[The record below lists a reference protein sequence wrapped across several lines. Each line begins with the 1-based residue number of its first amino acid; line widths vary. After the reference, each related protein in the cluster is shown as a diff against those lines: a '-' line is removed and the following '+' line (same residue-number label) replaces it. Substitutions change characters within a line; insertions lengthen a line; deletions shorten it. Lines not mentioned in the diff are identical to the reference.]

1 MRRRLLAGFLLFAV
15 IATALLVVPIGVTLQ
30 AHESSNTV
38 HVLKRDTGALAV
50 LLTDALNHDSVS
62 RAIQLTQSY
71 ALATGRQVMVVANG
85 GVLFASARRQTH
97 DRRLI
102 AIAEATG
109 ALGKSGT
116 SRSANGEGSQYYVA
130 AELTHVSTYHH
141 AVLVVT
147 SPVKITND
155 RIHEEWR
162 DLVLYGLLVLV
173 LACFFGIVI
182 SGSLVRPLR
191 RIGRDVEAVGNG
203 ELDVRVDETTGPSEL
218 RALARVINATS
229 ARLITLLE
237 SQRAFVQD
245 ASHQLR
251 TPLTSLQL
259 HLENL
264 RVAEGVTNENDL
276 NNVLAEMN
284 RLSRMVDSLL
294 ALARN
299 ESKTPVLVA
308 VDVRELVAERA
319 EVWRALAAEME
330 LEMVIDAPAGLW
342 ALAVEDVLE
351 QVLDNLLSNAFDAT
365 PAGGRVKIESFAAAD
380 HVEIHV
386 IDNGPG
392 LGPVEREMAL
402 RRFWR
407 GRENH
412 SEGTGLGL
420 SIVVQLVQLS
430 GGSIELRDAEGG
442 GLDAAITLRRATN
455 A

>member
-15 IATALLVVPIGVTLQ
+15 IATVLLIVPIGVTLQ
-30 AHESSNTV
+30 SHESSNTLR
-38 HVLKRDTGALAV
+38 VLRRDTGSLSA

-62 RAIQLTQSY
+62 RAVQLSQSY
-71 ALATGRQVMVVANG
+71 AQATGRQVLVVSNG
-85 GVLFASARRQTH
+85 KVVLASDHLLSGDKRF
-97 DRRLI
+97 I
-102 AIAEATG
+102 AIAESTG
-109 ALGKSGT
+109 GIGKSGT
-116 SRSANGEGSQYYVA
+116 SRATSRESSQYYVA
-130 AELTHVSTYHH
+130 AELTRVTTFHG

-147 SPVKITND
+147 SPVKVTND
-155 RIHEEWR
+155 RIHGEWK
-162 DLVLYGLLVLV
+162 DLALYGLLILV
-173 LACFFGIVI
+173 LAFFFGIVI

-203 ELDVRVDETTGPSEL
+203 DLDVRVDETTGPSEL

-237 SQRAFVQD
+237 SQRAFVED

-264 RVAEGVTNENDL
+264 QVDDGVANENDL

-299 ESKTPVLVA
+299 ESKSPVLIA
-308 VDVRELVAERA
+308 VDVRELVIERTD
-319 EVWRALAAEME
+319 VWRALAAEMDLEIDIEAPPE
-330 LEMVIDAPAGLW
+330 LRAF
-342 ALAVEDVLE
+342 AVEDVLE
-351 QVLDNLLSNAFDAT
+351 QVLDNLLSNAFDAMSG
-365 PAGGRVKIESFAAAD
+365 GGRIRIETAALVE

-392 LGPVEREMAL
+392 LGPAEREMAL

-407 GRENH
+407 GRESQ

-420 SIVVQLVQLS
+420 SIVDQLVQLS
-430 GGSIELRDAEGG
+430 GGTFELREAEGG
-442 GLDAAITLRRATN
+442 GVDATITLRRT
-455 A
+455 

>member
-38 HVLKRDTGALAV
+38 RVLRRDTGALSV
-50 LLTDALNHDSVS
+50 LLTDALNHDNVS
-62 RAIQLTQSY
+62 RAVQLSQSY
-71 ALATGRQVMVVANG
+71 ALATGRQVLVVAHG
-85 GVLFASARRQTH
+85 RVVLDSERRESS
-97 DRRLI
+97 DARLI
-102 AIAEATG
+102 DIAGATG
-109 ALGKSGT
+109 AAGKSGV
-116 SRSANGEGSQYYVA
+116 SRATAHEEAQYYVSA
-130 AELTHVSTYHH
+130 QLTGVTTFAN

-147 SPVKITND
+147 SPVKVTNE
-155 RIHEEWR
+155 RIHEEWK
-162 DLVLYGLLVLV
+162 DLVLYGLLVLA

-203 ELDVRVDETTGPSEL
+203 ELDVRVDETSGPSEL

-237 SQRAFVQD
+237 SQRAFVED

-264 RVAEGVTNENDL
+264 QVAEGVSNENDL

-308 VDVRELVAERA
+308 VDVRELVRERA
-319 EVWRALAAEME
+319 EVWRALAAEMD
-330 LEMVIDAPAGLW
+330 LEIVIDAPYALG

-365 PAGGRVKIESFAAAD
+365 PAGGRVRIETTAVDD

-386 IDNGPG
+386 VDTGPG
-392 LGPVEREMAL
+392 LGPHEREMAL

-407 GRENH
+407 GRENQ

-420 SIVVQLVQLS
+420 AIVAQLVQLS
-430 GGSIELRDAEGG
+430 SGSIELRDAPGG
-442 GLDAAITLRRATN
+442 GLDATITLRRT
-455 A
+455 

>member
-15 IATALLVVPIGVTLQ
+15 VATALLVVPIGVTFQ
-30 AHESSNTV
+30 AHESSNTLR
-38 HVLKRDTGALAV
+38 VLKRDTGALSV
-50 LLTDALNHDSVS
+50 LLSDALNHDNVS
-62 RAIQLTQSY
+62 RAIQLSQSY
-71 ALATGRQVMVVANG
+71 AFATGRQVLVVASD
-85 GVLFASARRQTH
+85 GVVLASSRRQSR
-97 DRRLI
+97 DKRLI
-102 AIAEATG
+102 AIADSTG
-109 ALGKSGT
+109 ASGESGT
-116 SRSANGEGSQYYVA
+116 SRATSRDSSQYYVSRR
-130 AELTHVSTYHH
+130 LTHVTTSHD

-147 SPVKITND
+147 SPVKVTND
-155 RIHEEWR
+155 RIHEEWK
-162 DLVLYGLLVLV
+162 DLVLYGILMLV
-173 LACFFGIVI
+173 LACFFGVVI

-237 SQRAFVQD
+237 SQRAFVED

-264 RVAEGVTNENDL
+264 QVAEGVSNENDL

-299 ESKTPVLVA
+299 EAKTPVLVE
-308 VDVRELVAERA
+308 VDVRDLVVERA
-319 EVWRALAAEME
+319 DVWRALAAEMDLE
-330 LEMVIDAPAGLW
+330 LVIDAPGGLR

-365 PAGGRVKIESFAAAD
+365 PAGGRVQIETLATDD

-392 LGPVEREMAL
+392 LGPSEREMAL

-407 GRENH
+407 GRENQ

-420 SIVVQLVQLS
+420 SIVAQLIQLS
-430 GGSIELRDAEGG
+430 SGSIELRDAVGG
-442 GLDAAITLRRATN
+442 GLDATITLRRG
-455 A
+455 

>member
-30 AHESSNTV
+30 AHESSNTLR
-38 HVLKRDTGALAV
+38 VLRRDTGALSV
-50 LLTDALNHDSVS
+50 LLTDALNHDGVS
-62 RAIQLTQSY
+62 RAVQLSQSY
-71 ALATGRQVMVVANG
+71 ALATGRQVLVVANG
-85 GVLFASARRQTH
+85 RVALDSDPRESS

-102 AIAEATG
+102 AIAQATG
-109 ALGKSGT
+109 AAGKSGT
-116 SRSANGEGSQYYVA
+116 ARATSQEGSQYYVA
-130 AELTHVSTYHH
+130 ADLTRVTTFQN

-147 SPVKITND
+147 SPVKVTND
-155 RIHEEWR
+155 KIHEEWK

-173 LACFFGIVI
+173 LACLFGIAI

-237 SQRAFVQD
+237 SQRAFVED

-264 RVAEGVTNENDL
+264 QVAEGVSNENDL
-276 NNVLAEMN
+276 DNVLAEMN

-299 ESKTPVLVA
+299 ESKTPVLVP
-308 VDVRELVAERA
+308 VDVRELVIERA
-319 EVWRALAAEME
+319 DVWRALAAEME
-330 LEMVIDAPAGLW
+330 LEIVIDVPRELR
-342 ALAVEDVLE
+342 ALVVEDVLE

-365 PAGGRVKIESFAAAD
+365 PAGGRVEIEALAAD
-380 HVEIHV
+380 EHVEIHV
-386 IDNGPG
+386 IDSGPG

-407 GRENH
+407 GRENQ

-420 SIVVQLVQLS
+420 SIVAQLVQLS
-430 GGSIELRDAEGG
+430 GGSIELRDAEGR
-442 GLDAAITLRRATN
+442 GLDATITLRRA
-455 A
+455 

>member
-15 IATALLVVPIGVTLQ
+15 VATALLVVPIGVTFQ
-30 AHESSNTV
+30 AHESSNTLR
-38 HVLKRDTGALAV
+38 VLKRDTGALSV
-50 LLTDALNHDSVS
+50 LLSDALNHDNVK
-62 RAIQLTQSY
+62 RAIQLSQSY
-71 ALATGRQVMVVANG
+71 ALATGRQVLVVAKG
-85 GVLFASARRQTH
+85 EVILASSHLQSR
-97 DRRLI
+97 DKRLL
-102 AIAEATG
+102 AIADATG
-109 ALGKSGT
+109 AAGKSGT
-116 SRSANGEGSQYYVA
+116 SRATSHESSQYFVSA
-130 AELTHVSTYHH
+130 KLTRVTTYHK

-147 SPVKITND
+147 SPVKVTND
-155 RIHEEWR
+155 RIHEEWK

-173 LACFFGIVI
+173 LACFFGVVI

-237 SQRAFVQD
+237 SQRAFVED

-264 RVAEGVTNENDL
+264 LVAEGVSNENDL

-308 VDVRELVAERA
+308 VDVRELVIERA
-319 EVWRALAAEME
+319 DVWRALAAEMD
-330 LEMVIDAPAGLW
+330 LEIVIDAPAELR

-365 PAGGRVKIESFAAAD
+365 PEGGRVRIATFAMSD
-380 HVEIHV
+380 HIEIHV

-392 LGPVEREMAL
+392 LGPAEREMAL

-407 GRENH
+407 GRENQ

-420 SIVVQLVQLS
+420 SIVAQLVQLS
-430 GGSIELRDAEGG
+430 SGSIELRDAVGG
-442 GLDAAITLRRATN
+442 GLDATITLRRA
-455 A
+455 

>member
-30 AHESSNTV
+30 AHESSNTLR
-38 HVLKRDTGALAV
+38 VLRRDTGALSV
-50 LLTDALNHDSVS
+50 LLTDALNHDGVK
-62 RAIQLTQSY
+62 RAVQLSQSY
-71 ALATGRQVMVVANG
+71 ALATGRQVLVVANSRV
-85 GVLFASARRQTH
+85 VLDSDARESSDQT
-97 DRRLI
+97 LI
-102 AIAEATG
+102 AIANATG
-109 ALGKSGT
+109 AAGKSGT
-116 SRSANGEGSQYYVA
+116 ARATSQESSQYYVA
-130 AELTHVSTYHH
+130 TDLTRVTTFHN

-147 SPVKITND
+147 SPVKVTND
-155 RIHEEWR
+155 KIHGEWK
-162 DLVLYGLLVLV
+162 DLMLYGLLVLV
-173 LACFFGIVI
+173 LACFFGIAI

-203 ELDVRVDETTGPSEL
+203 ELDVRVDETTGPGEL

-237 SQRAFVQD
+237 SQRAFVED

-264 RVAEGVTNENDL
+264 QGAEGVSNENDL

-299 ESKTPVLVA
+299 ESKTPILIL
-308 VDVRELVAERA
+308 VDVRELVIERA
-319 EVWRALAAEME
+319 DVWRALGAEMDLEIAIDVPGE
-330 LEMVIDAPAGLW
+330 LR
-342 ALAVEDVLE
+342 ALAVEGVLE

-365 PAGGRVKIESFAAAD
+365 PAGGRVEIEAHAAD
-380 HVEIHV
+380 DHIEIHV
-386 IDNGPG
+386 VDNGPG
-392 LGPVEREMAL
+392 LSSVEREMAL
-402 RRFWR
+402 HRFWR
-407 GRENH
+407 GRENQ

-420 SIVVQLVQLS
+420 SIVAQLVQLS
-430 GGSIELRDAEGG
+430 GGSIELRDAKGG
-442 GLDAAITLRRATN
+442 GLDATIILRRA
-455 A
+455 

>member
-15 IATALLVVPIGVTLQ
+15 VATALLVVPIGVTLQ
-30 AHESSNTV
+30 AHESSNTLR
-38 HVLKRDTGALAV
+38 VLKRDTGALSV
-50 LLTDALNHDSVS
+50 LLSDALNHDDVS
-62 RAIQLTQSY
+62 RAVQLSQSY
-71 ALATGRQVMVVANG
+71 AFATGRQVLVVAKG
-85 GVLFASARRQTH
+85 GVVLASSLRQSR
-97 DRRLI
+97 DKRLI
-102 AIAEATG
+102 AIADSTG
-109 ALGKSGT
+109 AAGKSGT
-116 SRSANGEGSQYYVA
+116 SRATNRDSSQYYVSRRLA
-130 AELTHVSTYHH
+130 RLTRFHKT
-141 AVLVVT
+141 VLVVT
-147 SPVKITND
+147 SPVKVTNE

-162 DLVLYGLLVLV
+162 DLVLYGLLMLV
-173 LACFFGIVI
+173 LACFFGVVI

-203 ELDVRVDETTGPSEL
+203 ELDVRVDETVGPSEL

-237 SQRAFVQD
+237 SQRAFVED

-264 RVAEGVTNENDL
+264 QVAEGVSNENDL

-299 ESKTPVLVA
+299 EAKTPVLVA
-308 VDVRELVAERA
+308 VDVRDLVVERA
-319 EVWRALAAEME
+319 DVWRALAAEMDLE
-330 LEMVIDAPAGLW
+330 LVIDAPGGSR

-365 PAGGRVKIESFAAAD
+365 PAGGRVQIVTLPAD
-380 HVEIHV
+380 DHIEIHV

-392 LGPVEREMAL
+392 LGPAEREMAL

-407 GRENH
+407 GRENQ

-420 SIVVQLVQLS
+420 SIVAQLVQLS
-430 GGSIELRDAEGG
+430 SGSIELRDAVGG
-442 GLDAAITLRRATN
+442 GLDATISLRRA
-455 A
+455 

>member
-30 AHESSNTV
+30 AHESSNTLR
-38 HVLKRDTGALAV
+38 VLRRDTGALSV
-50 LLTDALNHDSVS
+50 LLTDALNHDGVS
-62 RAIQLTQSY
+62 RAVQLSQSY
-71 ALATGRQVMVVANG
+71 ALATGRQVLVVANG
-85 GVLFASARRQTH
+85 RVALDSDPRESS

-102 AIAEATG
+102 AIAQATG
-109 ALGKSGT
+109 AAGKSGT
-116 SRSANGEGSQYYVA
+116 ARATSQEGSQYYVA
-130 AELTHVSTYHH
+130 ADLTRVTTFQN

-147 SPVKITND
+147 SPVKVTND
-155 RIHEEWR
+155 KIHEEWK

-173 LACFFGIVI
+173 LACFFGIAI

-237 SQRAFVQD
+237 SQRAFVED

-264 RVAEGVTNENDL
+264 QVAEGVSNENDL

-299 ESKTPVLVA
+299 ESKTPVLVP
-308 VDVRELVAERA
+308 VDVRELVIERA
-319 EVWRALAAEME
+319 DVWRALAAEME
-330 LEMVIDAPAGLW
+330 LEIVIDVPRELR
-342 ALAVEDVLE
+342 ALVVEDVLE

-365 PAGGRVKIESFAAAD
+365 PAGGRVEIEALAAD
-380 HVEIHV
+380 EHVEIHV
-386 IDNGPG
+386 IDSGPG

-407 GRENH
+407 GRENQ

-420 SIVVQLVQLS
+420 SIVAQLVQLS
-430 GGSIELRDAEGG
+430 GGSIELRDAEGR
-442 GLDAAITLRRATN
+442 GLDATITLRRA
-455 A
+455 

>member
-30 AHESSNTV
+30 AHESSNTLR
-38 HVLKRDTGALAV
+38 VLRRDTGALSV
-50 LLTDALNHDSVS
+50 LLTDALNHDSVK
-62 RAIQLTQSY
+62 RASQLSQSY
-71 ALATGRQVMVVANG
+71 ALATGRQVLVIANG
-85 GVLFASARRQTH
+85 QVILSSDRRLSS
-97 DRRLI
+97 DARLI
-102 AIAEATG
+102 AIADSTG
-109 ALGKSGT
+109 NPGKSGT
-116 SRSANGEGSQYYVA
+116 SRATSHEDSQYYVSA
-130 AELTHVSTYHH
+130 KLTRVTTFQNS
-141 AVLVVT
+141 VLVVT
-147 SPVKITND
+147 SPVKVTND
-155 RIHEEWR
+155 RIHEEWK

-173 LACFFGIVI
+173 LAFFFGIVI
-182 SGSLVRPLR
+182 SGSLARPLR

-203 ELDVRVDETTGPSEL
+203 ELDVRVDETTGPGEL

-237 SQRAFVQD
+237 SQRAFVED

-264 RVAEGVTNENDL
+264 QVAEGVSSENDL

-308 VDVRELVAERA
+308 VDVRDLVVERA
-319 EVWRALAAEME
+319 EVWRALAAEMN
-330 LEMVIDAPAGLW
+330 LEIVIDAPEELRGL
-342 ALAVEDVLE
+342 ALEDVLE

-365 PAGGRVKIESFAAAD
+365 PAGGRVKIETFAADD
-380 HVEIHV
+380 HIEIHV

-392 LGPVEREMAL
+392 LGPAERALAL

-407 GRENH
+407 GRENQ

-420 SIVVQLVQLS
+420 SIVAQLVQLS
-430 GGSIELRDAEGG
+430 GGSIELRDAPGG
-442 GLDAAITLRRATN
+442 GLDATITLRRA
-455 A
+455 

>member
-30 AHESSNTV
+30 AHESSNTLR
-38 HVLKRDTGALAV
+38 VLRRDTGALSA

-62 RAIQLTQSY
+62 RAIELSQSY
-71 ALATGRQVMVVANG
+71 ALATGRQVLVVSNG
-85 GVLFASARRQTH
+85 GVVLATARLQSS
-97 DRRLI
+97 DVRLI
-102 AIAEATG
+102 AIADSTG
-109 ALGKSGT
+109 AAGKSGT
-116 SRSANGEGSQYYVA
+116 SRATSHEDSQYYVA
-130 AELTHVSTYHH
+130 AKLARVTTFHN

-147 SPVKITND
+147 SPVKVTND
-155 RIHEEWR
+155 RIHEEWK

-203 ELDVRVDETTGPSEL
+203 ELDVRVDETAGPGEL
-218 RALARVINATS
+218 RALARVINSTS

-237 SQRAFVQD
+237 SQRAFVED

-264 RVAEGVTNENDL
+264 QVAGGVSNENDL

-284 RLSRMVDSLL
+284 RLSRLVDSLL
-294 ALARN
+294 TLARN

-308 VDVRELVAERA
+308 VDVRDVVVERA
-319 EVWRALAAEME
+319 DVWRALAAEMGLEIAIEAPGE
-330 LEMVIDAPAGLW
+330 LR

-365 PAGGRVKIESFAAAD
+365 PAGGRVQIESLAVD
-380 HVEIHV
+380 DCVEIHV

-392 LGPVEREMAL
+392 LGPTEREMAL

-407 GRENH
+407 GRENQ

-420 SIVVQLVQLS
+420 SIVAQLVQLS
-430 GGSIELRDAEGG
+430 SGSVELRDAPGG
-442 GLDAAITLRRATN
+442 GLDATITLRRA
-455 A
+455 

>member
-15 IATALLVVPIGVTLQ
+15 IATLLLVVPIGVTLQ
-30 AHESSNTV
+30 AHESSNTL
-38 HVLKRDTGALAV
+38 HVLRRDTGALSV
-50 LLTDALNHDSVS
+50 LLTDALNHDGVS
-62 RAIQLTQSY
+62 RAVQLSQSY
-71 ALATGRQVMVVANG
+71 NLATGRQVLVVVQG
-85 GVLFASARRQTH
+85 RVILDSARRESS
-97 DRRLI
+97 DRKLI
-102 AIAEATG
+102 SIANATG
-109 ALGKSGT
+109 AVGKSGI
-116 SRSANGEGSQYYVA
+116 SRATTHEEAQYYVA
-130 AELTHVSTYHH
+130 AELTRVTTFHN
-141 AVLVVT
+141 AVLIVT
-147 SPVKITND
+147 SPVKVTND
-155 RIHEEWR
+155 KIHEEWK
-162 DLVLYGLLVLV
+162 DLVLYGLLVLA
-173 LACFFGIVI
+173 LACFFGAVI

-203 ELDVRVDETTGPSEL
+203 ELDVRVDETAGPSEL

-237 SQRAFVQD
+237 SQRAFVED

-264 RVAEGVTNENDL
+264 QVAEGVSNENDL
-276 NNVLAEMN
+276 NSVLAEMN

-308 VDVRELVAERA
+308 VDVRDLVVERA
-319 EVWRALAAEME
+319 DVWRALAAEMD
-330 LEMVIDAPAGLW
+330 LEILMDAPAGLQ

-351 QVLDNLLSNAFDAT
+351 QVLDNLLSNAFDAMS
-365 PAGGRVKIESFAAAD
+365 AGGRVRIEARAAD
-380 HVEIHV
+380 ERIEIHV

-392 LGPVEREMAL
+392 LGPTEREMAL

-407 GRENH
+407 GRENQ

-420 SIVVQLVQLS
+420 SIVAQLVHLS

-442 GLDAAITLRRATN
+442 GLDATIVLRQA
-455 A
+455 

>member
-15 IATALLVVPIGVTLQ
+15 IATALLVVPIGLTLQ
-30 AHESSNTV
+30 AHESSNTLR
-38 HVLKRDTGALAV
+38 VLRRDTGALSA
-50 LLTDALNHDSVS
+50 LLTDALNHDSVA
-62 RAIQLTQSY
+62 RAVQLSQSY
-71 ALATGRQVMVVANG
+71 ALATGRQVLVVASN
-85 GVLFASARRQTH
+85 GVLLASDHRQSKDTK
-97 DRRLI
+97 LI
-102 AIAEATG
+102 AVAHSAT
-109 ALGKSGT
+109 ATVKSGT
-116 SRSANGEGSQYYVA
+116 SPATSHESSQYYVA
-130 AELTHVSTYHH
+130 VSLTRVTTFTD

-147 SPVKITND
+147 SPVKVTND
-155 RIHEEWR
+155 RIHGEWK
-162 DLVLYGLLVLV
+162 DLVLYGLLMLV
-173 LACFFGIVI
+173 LALFFGIVI

-237 SQRAFVQD
+237 SQRAFVED

-264 RVAEGVTNENDL
+264 LVADGVSNENDL

-299 ESKTPVLVA
+299 ESKAPVLVE
-308 VDVRELVAERA
+308 VDVRELVVERA
-319 EVWRALAAEME
+319 DVWRALAAEMG
-330 LEMVIDAPAGLW
+330 LEIVIEAPDEVR

-365 PAGGRVKIESFAAAD
+365 PSGGRVKIETFATD
-380 HVEIHV
+380 GHVEIHV
-386 IDNGPG
+386 IDSGPG
-392 LGPVEREMAL
+392 LGPAERELAL

-407 GRENH
+407 GRENQ

-420 SIVVQLVQLS
+420 SIVAQLVQLS
-430 GGSIELRDAEGG
+430 SGSIQLRAANGG
-442 GLDAAITLRRATN
+442 GLDATITLRLA
-455 A
+455 

>member
-30 AHESSNTV
+30 AHESSNTLR
-38 HVLKRDTGALAV
+38 VLRRDTGALSV
-50 LLTDALNHDSVS
+50 LLTDALNHDSVA
-62 RAIQLTQSY
+62 RASQLSQSY
-71 ALATGRQVMVVANG
+71 ALATGRQVLVVANS
-85 GVLFASARRQTH
+85 VVILASDRRQSGDT
-97 DRRLI
+97 RLI
-102 AIAEATG
+102 DIADSTG
-109 ALGKSGT
+109 AGGKSGT
-116 SRSANGEGSQYYVA
+116 SRATSHDDSQYYVA
-130 AELTHVSTYHH
+130 AKLTRVTTFQN

-147 SPVKITND
+147 SPVKVTND
-155 RIHEEWR
+155 RIHEEWK

-203 ELDVRVDETTGPSEL
+203 ELDVRVDETTGPNEL

-237 SQRAFVQD
+237 SQRAFVED

-264 RVAEGVTNENDL
+264 QAAEGVSNENDL

-299 ESKTPVLVA
+299 ESKTPVLIA
-308 VDVRELVAERA
+308 VDVRELVVERA
-319 EVWRALAAEME
+319 DVWRALAAEMD
-330 LEMVIDAPAGLW
+330 LEIVIDAPEELRG
-342 ALAVEDVLE
+342 LAVEDVLE

-365 PAGGRVKIESFAAAD
+365 PPGGRVKIETFAVD
-380 HVEIHV
+380 DRIEIHV
-386 IDNGPG
+386 VDNGPG
-392 LGPVEREMAL
+392 LGPAERELAL

-407 GRENH
+407 GRENQ

-420 SIVVQLVQLS
+420 SIVAQLVQLS
-430 GGSIELRDAEGG
+430 GGSIQLRDAPGG
-442 GLDAAITLRRATN
+442 GLDATITLRRA
-455 A
+455 

>member
-30 AHESSNTV
+30 AHDSSNTLR
-38 HVLKRDTGALAV
+38 VLRRDTGALSA

-62 RAIQLTQSY
+62 RAIQLSQSY
-71 ALATGRQVMVVANG
+71 ALATGRQVMVVANSRV
-85 GVLFASARRQTH
+85 VLDSDPRESS

-102 AIAEATG
+102 AIADATG
-109 ALGKSGT
+109 AVGKSGT
-116 SRSANGEGSQYYVA
+116 SRATSHESSQYYA
-130 AELTHVSTYHH
+130 AVQLTHVTTFQN

-147 SPVKITND
+147 SPVKVTND
-155 RIHEEWR
+155 KIHEEWR

-173 LACFFGIVI
+173 LAFFFGIVI

-203 ELDVRVDETTGPSEL
+203 ELDVRVDETTGPNEL

-237 SQRAFVQD
+237 SQRAFVED

-264 RVAEGVTNENDL
+264 QVAESVSNENDL

-284 RLSRMVDSLL
+284 RLSRLVDSLL

-319 EVWRALAAEME
+319 EVWRALAAEMD
-330 LEMVIDAPAGLW
+330 LEIVIDAPGELR

-365 PAGGRVKIESFAAAD
+365 PAGGRVKIESFAAD
-380 HVEIHV
+380 NHIEIHV

-392 LGPVEREMAL
+392 LSPAEREMAL

-407 GRENH
+407 GRENQ

-420 SIVVQLVQLS
+420 SIVAQLVQLS
-430 GGSIELRDAEGG
+430 SGSIELREAKGG
-442 GLDAAITLRRATN
+442 GLDAAITLRRA
-455 A
+455 

>member
-30 AHESSNTV
+30 AHESSNTLR
-38 HVLKRDTGALAV
+38 VLKRDTGALSA

-62 RAIQLTQSY
+62 RAIQLSQSY
-71 ALATGRQVMVVANG
+71 ALATGRQVLVVSNRDV
-85 GVLFASARRQTH
+85 VLASARLQSS
-97 DRRLI
+97 DIRLI
-102 AIAEATG
+102 AIADSTG
-109 ALGKSGT
+109 AAGKSGT
-116 SRSANGEGSQYYVA
+116 SRATSHEDSQYYVA
-130 AELTHVSTYHH
+130 VRLTRVTTFHN

-147 SPVKITND
+147 SPVKVTND
-155 RIHEEWR
+155 RIHEEWK
-162 DLVLYGLLVLV
+162 DLVLYGLLMLV

-203 ELDVRVDETTGPSEL
+203 ELDVRVEETTGPSEL
-218 RALARVINATS
+218 RALARVINSTS

-237 SQRAFVQD
+237 SQRAFVED

-264 RVAEGVTNENDL
+264 QVAGGVSNENDL

-284 RLSRMVDSLL
+284 RLSRLVDSLL
-294 ALARN
+294 TLARN

-308 VDVRELVAERA
+308 VDVRDIVVERA
-319 EVWRALAAEME
+319 DVWRALAAEMGLEIVIEAPGE
-330 LEMVIDAPAGLW
+330 LR

-351 QVLDNLLSNAFDAT
+351 QVLDNLLSNAFDAM
-365 PAGGRVKIESFAAAD
+365 PAGGRVRIESLAVDD

-392 LGPVEREMAL
+392 LSATEREMAL

-407 GRENH
+407 GRENQ

-420 SIVVQLVQLS
+420 SIVAQLVQLS
-430 GGSIELRDAEGG
+430 SGSVELRDAEGG
-442 GLDAAITLRRATN
+442 GLDATITFRRA
-455 A
+455 

>member
-38 HVLKRDTGALAV
+38 RVLRRDTGALSA
-50 LLTDALNHDSVS
+50 LLTDALNHDSVA
-62 RAIQLTQSY
+62 RAVQLSQSY
-71 ALATGRQVMVVANG
+71 ALATGRQVLVVAHG
-85 GVLFASARRQTH
+85 RVVLDSERRESS
-97 DRRLI
+97 DARLI
-102 AIAEATG
+102 DIADSTG
-109 ALGKSGT
+109 AAGKSGV
-116 SRSANGEGSQYYVA
+116 SRATAHEEAQYYVSA
-130 AELTHVSTYHH
+130 QLTRVTTFRN

-147 SPVKITND
+147 SAVKVTNE
-155 RIHEEWR
+155 RIHEEWK
-162 DLVLYGLLVLV
+162 DLVLYGLLVLA
-173 LACFFGIVI
+173 LACFFGTVI

-237 SQRAFVQD
+237 SQRAFVED

-264 RVAEGVTNENDL
+264 QVAEGVSNENDL
-276 NNVLAEMN
+276 NSVLAEMN

-308 VDVRELVAERA
+308 VDVRDLVRERA
-319 EVWRALAAEME
+319 DVWRALAAEMDLE
-330 LEMVIDAPAGLW
+330 LVIDAPDALR

-365 PAGGRVKIESFAAAD
+365 PAGGRVRIETTSADD

-386 IDNGPG
+386 VDTGPG
-392 LGPVEREMAL
+392 LGPIEREMAL

-407 GRENH
+407 GRDNQ

-420 SIVVQLVQLS
+420 AIVAQLVQLS
-430 GGSIELRDAEGG
+430 SGSIELRDAPGG
-442 GLDAAITLRRATN
+442 GLDATITLRRA
-455 A
+455 